1 MSRALLEVAV
11 VAMNS
16 VVAQTN
22 DRLDEVLRAHKLTGA
37 TAQALWAIDPDEAP
51 PSMKTMAARLFC
63 NAPNLTFVV
72 NQLTDRG
79 LVERA
84 VDPTD
89 RRSRVV
95 LLTEDGLQA
104 RSAIIEAA
112 LSNTPLARLDEA
124 QLQQLVALLATA
136 VRQEPVAVD
145 APPATPSKSRRK
157 TAEPASSST

>member
-1 MSRALLEVAV
+1 MRQGLLEVAV
-11 VAMNS
+11 LAMNS

-22 DRLDEVLRAHKLTGA
+22 DRLDEAYRAHRLTGA
-37 TAQALWAIDPDEAP
+37 TAQALWAIDPVEDP

-84 VDPTD
+84 VDPAD

-95 LLTEDGLQA
+95 LLTDDGLRA

-112 LSNTPLARLDEA
+112 LSNTPLARLDQA
-124 QLQQLVALLATA
+124 ALHQLVDVLAKA
-136 VRQEPVAVD
+136 VAVED
-145 APPATPSKSRRK
+145 NGP
-157 TAEPASSST
+157 